1 MGSCRTLGSCSS
13 WFGFCPTTSLVSGA
27 GPPSGLEKVER
38 KKSRFDGVSRHWYGS
53 NMAVRLRYLSHELEV
68 PLGQFVIGRS
78 ADCQL
83 ALDDPLVSRRHALLT
98 VRADGVTIEDLGSRN
113 GVSVNGAKI
122 DGPRQLAHNDHIT
135 IGGQEMVLE
144 SLPDEGILNV
154 PESIAFGAPRS
165 VARAAR
171 TATVIGGEGFDTR
184 GEDLWSDYTTPGL
197 APSSSAAASTPSV
210 TSPLGAGSPNIQ
222 PDRHVNALSLIGSV
236 ADKAL
241 AMGRAEE
248 AERILTRSLQD
259 VLQKA
264 REGSTP
270 PLDLASTAAIYAA
283 KLASATGKGIWI
295 DYIFDLYSRTS
306 QLVPGTVVD
315 ELYTAVRKVKTLDMG
330 IMRAYTESLRSRS
343 SSFGPSERFVQQRLE
358 GLERLG
364 GLK

>member
-1 MGSCRTLGSCSS
+1 
-13 WFGFCPTTSLVSGA
+13 
-27 GPPSGLEKVER
+27 
-38 KKSRFDGVSRHWYGS
+38 
-53 NMAVRLRYLSHELEV
+53 MAVRLRYLSHELEV

-98 VRADGVTIEDLGSRN
+98 VRGDGVAIEDLGSRN

-122 DGPRQLAHNDHIT
+122 EGPRQLAHGDHIT

-144 SLPDEGILNV
+144 NVPEEGLVSV
-154 PESIAFGAPRS
+154 PESIAFGHPRS
-165 VARAAR
+165 AAR
-171 TATVIGGEGFDTR
+171 SARMPTVAGAEGGFETR
-184 GEDLWSDYTTPGL
+184 EDFWSDYTTPGV
-197 APSSSAAASTPSV
+197 ASQQATSPTPSV
-210 TSPLGAGSPNIQ
+210 NSVNLAAAANVQ

-248 AERILTRSLQD
+248 AERILLRSLND

-264 REGSTP
+264 RDGKEP

-283 KLASATGKGIWI
+283 KLASATGKGSWI
-295 DYIFDLYSRTS
+295 DYIFELYMRID

-315 ELYTAVRKVKTLDMG
+315 ELYSAVRKVKTLDMG
-330 IMRAYTESLRSRS
+330 KLRAYTESLRSRS

>member
-1 MGSCRTLGSCSS
+1 
-13 WFGFCPTTSLVSGA
+13 
-27 GPPSGLEKVER
+27 
-38 KKSRFDGVSRHWYGS
+38 
-53 NMAVRLRYLSHELEV
+53 MAVRLRYLSHELEV

-98 VRADGVTIEDLGSRN
+98 VRGDSVTIEDLGSRN
-113 GVSVNGAKI
+113 GVSLNGTKI
-122 DGPRQLAHNDHIT
+122 EGPQKLSHGDHIT

-144 SLPDEGILNV
+144 NIPEEGLSSV
-154 PESIAFGAPRS
+154 PESIAFGHPRS
-165 VARAAR
+165 AAR
-171 TATVIGGEGFDTR
+171 SARMPTVAGHEGFETR
-184 GEDLWSDYTTPGL
+184 EDFWSDYTTPGV
-197 APSSSAAASTPSV
+197 ASQQNTSPTPSV
-210 TSPLGAGSPNIQ
+210 NSANIVAAANVQ

-248 AERILTRSLQD
+248 AERILLRSLND

-264 REGSTP
+264 RDGKEP

-283 KLASATGKGIWI
+283 KLASATGRGIWI
-295 DYIFDLYSRTS
+295 DYIFELYTRID

-315 ELYTAVRKVKTLDMG
+315 ELYSAVRKVKTLDMG
-330 IMRAYTESLRSRS
+330 KMRAYTESLRSRS
-343 SSFGPSERFVQQRLE
+343 SSFGPSERFVQQRIE

>member
-1 MGSCRTLGSCSS
+1 
-13 WFGFCPTTSLVSGA
+13 
-27 GPPSGLEKVER
+27 
-38 KKSRFDGVSRHWYGS
+38 
-53 NMAVRLRYLSHELEV
+53 MAVRLRYLSHELEV

-78 ADCQL
+78 SDCQL

-98 VRADGVTIEDLGSRN
+98 VRGDGVTIEDLGSRN

-144 SLPDEGILNV
+144 SIPEEGLVSV
-154 PESIAFGAPRS
+154 PESIAFGHPRS
-165 VARAAR
+165 MARSARMPTVA
-171 TATVIGGEGFDTR
+171 GHEGFETR
-184 GEDLWSDYTTPGL
+184 EDFWSDYTTPGV
-197 APSSSAAASTPSV
+197 ASQQNTSPTPSV
-210 TSPLGAGSPNIQ
+210 NSSNLAAAANAQ

-248 AERILTRSLQD
+248 AERILLRSLND

-264 REGSTP
+264 RDGQSP
-270 PLDLASTAAIYAA
+270 PLDLASTAAVYAA

-295 DYIFDLYSRTS
+295 DYIFDLFTRID

-315 ELYTAVRKVKTLDMG
+315 ELYSAVRKVKSLDMG
-330 IMRAYTESLRSRS
+330 KLRAYTESLRSRS

>member
-1 MGSCRTLGSCSS
+1 
-13 WFGFCPTTSLVSGA
+13 
-27 GPPSGLEKVER
+27 
-38 KKSRFDGVSRHWYGS
+38 
-53 NMAVRLRYLSHELEV
+53 MAVRLRYLSHELEV

-98 VRADGVTIEDLGSRN
+98 VRGDSVTIEDLGSRN
-113 GVSVNGAKI
+113 GVSLNGTKI
-122 DGPRQLAHNDHIT
+122 EGPQKLAHGDHIT

-144 SLPDEGILNV
+144 NIPEEGLSSV
-154 PESIAFGAPRS
+154 PESIAFGHPRS
-165 VARAAR
+165 AAR
-171 TATVIGGEGFDTR
+171 SARMPTVAGHEGFETR
-184 GEDLWSDYTTPGL
+184 EDFWSDYTTPGV
-197 APSSSAAASTPSV
+197 ASQQNTSPTPSV
-210 TSPLGAGSPNIQ
+210 NSANIVAAANVQ

-248 AERILTRSLQD
+248 AERILLRSLND

-264 REGSTP
+264 RDGKEP

-283 KLASATGKGIWI
+283 KLASATGRGLWI
-295 DYIFDLYSRTS
+295 DYIFELYTRID

-315 ELYTAVRKVKTLDMG
+315 ELYSAVRKVKTLDMG
-330 IMRAYTESLRSRS
+330 KMRAYTESLRSRS
-343 SSFGPSERFVQQRLE
+343 SSFGPSERFVQQRIE

>member
-1 MGSCRTLGSCSS
+1 
-13 WFGFCPTTSLVSGA
+13 
-27 GPPSGLEKVER
+27 
-38 KKSRFDGVSRHWYGS
+38 
-53 NMAVRLRYLSHELEV
+53 MAVRLRYLSHELEV

-98 VRADGVTIEDLGSRN
+98 VRGDSVTIEDLGSRN
-113 GVSVNGAKI
+113 GVSLNGTKI
-122 DGPRQLAHNDHIT
+122 EGPQKLSHGDHIT

-144 SLPDEGILNV
+144 NIPEEGLSSV
-154 PESIAFGAPRS
+154 PESIAFGHPRS
-165 VARAAR
+165 VARSAR
-171 TATVIGGEGFDTR
+171 MPTVAGHEGFDTR
-184 GEDLWSDYTTPGL
+184 EDFWTDYTAPGVASQHNT
-197 APSSSAAASTPSV
+197 APTPSV
-210 TSPLGAGSPNIQ
+210 NSANLATLAANAQ

-248 AERILTRSLQD
+248 AERILLRSLND

-264 REGSTP
+264 RDGQP
-270 PLDLASTAAIYAA
+270 PPVDLASTAAIYAA
-283 KLASATGKGIWI
+283 KLASATGRGIWI
-295 DYIFDLYSRTS
+295 DYIFDLYTRID

-315 ELYTAVRKVKTLDMG
+315 ELYSAVRKVKTLDMG
-330 IMRAYTESLRSRS
+330 KMRAYTESLRSRS
-343 SSFGPSERFVQQRLE
+343 SSFSPSERFVQQRLE

>member
-1 MGSCRTLGSCSS
+1 
-13 WFGFCPTTSLVSGA
+13 
-27 GPPSGLEKVER
+27 
-38 KKSRFDGVSRHWYGS
+38 
-53 NMAVRLRYLSHELEV
+53 MAVRLRYLSHELEV

-98 VRADGVTIEDLGSRN
+98 VRTDKVTIEDLGSRN

-122 DGPRQLAHNDHIT
+122 DGPRALTHGDHIT

-144 SLPDEGILNV
+144 GLPEESALSV
-154 PESIAFGAPRS
+154 PESIAFGMPRS
-165 VARAAR
+165 VARSAKVV
-171 TATVIGGEGFDTR
+171 TQGESYDTR
-184 GEDLWSDYTTPGL
+184 EDFWSDYTTPGI
-197 APSSSAAASTPSV
+197 ASQNV
-210 TSPLGAGSPNIQ
+210 TSSPNTAPTGQSAQ

-248 AERILTRSLQD
+248 AERILMRSLND
-259 VLQKA
+259 VMQKA
-264 REGSTP
+264 RDGQSP

-283 KLASATGKGIWI
+283 KLASATGKGSWI
-295 DYIFDLYSRTS
+295 DYIFELYSRLD
-306 QLVPGTVVD
+306 QLLPGTVVD
-315 ELYTAVRKVKTLDMG
+315 ELYSAVRKVKALDMG
-330 IMRAYTESLRSRS
+330 MLRSYTESLRSRS
-343 SSFGPSERFVQQRLE
+343 ASFGPSERFVQQRLE

>member
-1 MGSCRTLGSCSS
+1 
-13 WFGFCPTTSLVSGA
+13 
-27 GPPSGLEKVER
+27 
-38 KKSRFDGVSRHWYGS
+38 
-53 NMAVRLRYLSHELEV
+53 MAVRLRYLSHELEV
-68 PLGQFVIGRS
+68 PLGQFVVGRS

-83 ALDDPLVSRRHALLT
+83 ALDDPLVSRRHAILT
-98 VRADGVTIEDLGSRN
+98 VRGDGVSIEDLGSRN

-122 DGPRQLAHNDHIT
+122 DGPRQLVHGDHIT

-144 SLPDEGILNV
+144 NVAEEGLVSV
-154 PESIAFGAPRS
+154 PESIAFGHPRS
-165 VARAAR
+165 AAR
-171 TATVIGGEGFDTR
+171 SARVPTVVGAEGYDTR
-184 GEDLWSDYTTPGL
+184 EDFWSDYTTPGL
-197 APSSSAAASTPSV
+197 ASSPSSMPTPSV
-210 TSPLGAGSPNIQ
+210 SSANLAVGAAAQ

-248 AERILTRSLQD
+248 AERILLRSLND

-264 REGSTP
+264 RDGKEP

-283 KLASATGKGIWI
+283 KLASATGKGLWI
-295 DYIFDLYSRTS
+295 DYIFDLYARID

-315 ELYTAVRKVKTLDMG
+315 ELYSAVRKVKTLDMG
-330 IMRAYTESLRSRS
+330 KMRAYTESLRSRS

>member
-1 MGSCRTLGSCSS
+1 
-13 WFGFCPTTSLVSGA
+13 
-27 GPPSGLEKVER
+27 
-38 KKSRFDGVSRHWYGS
+38 
-53 NMAVRLRYLSHELEV
+53 MAVRLRYLSHELEV

-98 VRADGVTIEDLGSRN
+98 VRGDSVTIEDLGSRN
-113 GVSVNGAKI
+113 GVSLNGTKI
-122 DGPRQLAHNDHIT
+122 DGPQKLAHGDHIT

-144 SLPDEGILNV
+144 NIPEEGLSSV
-154 PESIAFGAPRS
+154 PESIAFGHPRS
-165 VARAAR
+165 VARSAR
-171 TATVIGGEGFDTR
+171 MPTVAGHEGSFETR
-184 GEDLWSDYTTPGL
+184 EDFWGDYTTPGV
-197 APSSSAAASTPSV
+197 SSQQNTSPTPSV
-210 TSPLGAGSPNIQ
+210 NSANLAAAAAANAQ

-241 AMGRAEE
+241 AMGRSEE
-248 AERILTRSLQD
+248 AERILLRSLND

-264 REGSTP
+264 RDGHSP

-295 DYIFDLYSRTS
+295 DYIFDLYTRID

-315 ELYTAVRKVKTLDMG
+315 ELYSAVRKVKALDMG
-330 IMRAYTESLRSRS
+330 KMRAYTESLRSRS